1 MGGINATFDFLAET
15 PNETASDLLVELLD
29 SKDREMR
36 EHALTAILKRRECLG
51 QSMLMLRWQD
61 WSDRWKALI
70 AQYSHHMVEAIK
82 QGVASTDDQLH
93 ANACDAALWC
103 REYDL
108 VSDLLAVVLKAD
120 SEELVAR
127 SELTIIRL
135 CEMLSEEL
143 FGQGE
148 SRRGCNS
155 RLARR
160 LAMRELESAMRKMG
174 GDSRPALVE
183 SYLLLATKE
192 TSFLRGALDNSSRAL
207 GQVMTNQLVS
217 STRPGVMRVIIDL
230 LQMQH
235 MPTGA
240 AHAASQ
246 RCDVPFVRRMFRA
259 IGVNRPEAV
268 GRNTARIAAIAWLDP
283 LRNVLPALNSDEQAA
298 AVAFVCRSGVA
309 NEAKLDFLRMAF
321 EQADVSGRCE
331 AAKGLADIP
340 GPEANELVLQ
350 ASDDEDDR
358 VRAIVAPQLR
368 ARTIPGATKRL
379 LQLADC
385 DDSNLRKVAKDCLG
399 DFNFQT
405 YLQSYDELDEQA
417 RADTGSTVGRVD
429 NDALEGL
436 VAELE
441 SSSRGR
447 RLRALGICPTLNLT
461 DEVSAIVIPLL
472 SDEDPLVRSAAATTL
487 GSCSL
492 PSVIDLLQQAAQDS
506 NTTVVEAARESLARL
521 NAGGSEPS
529 SDQASPKEQGEL
541 ETDRIVPTTEN
552 T

>member
-160 LAMRELESAMRKMG
+160 FAMRELESAMRKMG

-217 STRPGVMRVIIDL
+217 STRPGVMRVII
-230 LQMQH
+230 
-235 MPTGA
+235 
-240 AHAASQ
+240 
-246 RCDVPFVRRMFRA
+246 RRMFRA
-259 IGVNRPEAV
+259 IGVNPPEAV

-405 YLQSYDELDEQA
+405 YLKSYDELDEQA